1 MGRKKKPQGQVVA
14 LAAGESNTVGQPNLP
29 PPSLWILDSW
39 RDLALFVATPLL
51 ILPLVELARRQWSV
65 QEIALF
71 VAAFGA
77 LGHHFPGML
86 RAYGDRDL
94 FQRFKTRFIAA
105 PIFLAAVCTLFSMRE
120 MGGMVL
126 VAAVWGIWHGL
137 AQTYGFLRIYDAK
150 RKSFAQL
157 TARLDRGMCV
167 AWFGLGILMSPGR
180 MHDLLDR
187 LYRQIG
193 MPLLP
198 DTFIPML
205 RMAWL
210 WATVAVTAAFLVH
223 SFLSWRRGQPPSPIK
238 LLLMVTSFGFW
249 WFACVA
255 VDNMLVG
262 VALFEIFHDVQYLS
276 IVWIFN
282 RNRAKKSESLSGF
295 MSFLFRRSG
304 ALIGLYVGLV
314 FAYGSLAFVSRGMPV
329 EPLKNAMKGLLVASA
344 LLHFYY
350 DGFIWK
356 MRDRS
361 TRESL
366 GLKGG
371 LKAVASGRGL
381 SPGVRHALNWVPF
394 VILVA
399 WLGLTE
405 ASANAS
411 RRPSLVSAR
420 ALVAALPD
428 SEKAHHDLGMALAE
442 VGRVDEAIDEYRQ
455 SLELRA
461 DQADVH
467 YDLAQTLAEKG
478 DLEAEFRHLSEAL
491 RLDPEYAEAHNDLS
505 LVWAGKGDY
514 KKELWHLQEALRLQ
528 PEYAEA
534 HNNMGVLLA
543 SRGDLDEA
551 IEHFQMALR
560 ANEQDA
566 GTYNNLGLALAET
579 GRFDEAVRHLQKA
592 LELDPGLRNA
602 QRALQAAQS
611 KLAGQR

>member
-1 MGRKKKPQGQVVA
+1 MGRKKSSRRQTVAVAAVEGPAVPQP
-14 LAAGESNTVGQPNLP
+14 TVP

-51 ILPLVELARRQWSV
+51 ILPLVELARRQWSA

-94 FQRFKTRFIAA
+94 FQRFKTRFIVA
-105 PIFLAAVCTLFSMRE
+105 PLFLAVVCTLFAMHD
-120 MGGMVL
+120 MGGMVF

-157 TARLDRGMCV
+157 TARLDRAMCV

-193 MPLLP
+193 VPLLP
-198 DTFIPML
+198 DAFIPTL
-205 RMAWL
+205 AKAWL
-210 WATVAVTAAFLVH
+210 WGTIAVTATFLVH
-223 SFLSWRRGQPPSPIK
+223 SILSWRRGQPPSPIK
-238 LLLMVTSFGFW
+238 LLLMVTSFCFW

-304 ALIGLYVGLV
+304 ALVGLYVGLV
-314 FAYGSLAFVSRGMPV
+314 FAYGSLAFVSRGLPV

-356 MRDRS
+356 MRERS

-371 LKAVASGRGL
+371 LKATSSSRGL
-381 SPGVRHALNWVPF
+381 SPGMRHALNWVPF
-394 VILVA
+394 VLLIA

-405 ASANAS
+405 ARAS
-411 RRPSLVSAR
+411 TSKLPPLTRAR
-420 ALVAALPD
+420 ALVAAVPE
-428 SEKAHHDLGMALAE
+428 SERAHHDLGKVLAE
-442 VGRVDEAIDEYRQ
+442 VGRVDEAIVEYRR
-455 SLELRA
+455 SLEIRA
-461 DQADVH
+461 DQAEVH
-467 YDLAQTLAEKG
+467 YDFAKIWAEKG
-478 DLEAEFRHLSEAL
+478 DTEAEFHHLSETL

-505 LVWAGKGDY
+505 LLWARRGDFE
-514 KKELWHLQEALRLQ
+514 KELRHLEEALRLQ

-534 HNNMGVLLA
+534 HNNMGVVLA
-543 SRGDLDEA
+543 SGNEFDKA
-551 IEHFQMALR
+551 IEHFRMALQGNQQN
-560 ANEQDA
+560 AN
-566 GTYNNLGLALAET
+566 TYNNLGLALAET
-579 GRFDEAVRHLQKA
+579 GELEEAIQQLQKA
-592 LELDPGLRNA
+592 LELEPGLREA
-602 QRALQAAQS
+602 QLALQATQR
-611 KLAGQR
+611 KLASRP